1 MVGYGSFINVKRCR
15 LGVIMK
21 IGHYYRLPCDFD
33 AADMLIFSD
42 DIVHRCWTEREASQT
57 MDSPA
62 LLKAMI
68 VALAKE
74 NRELRRELDEARD
87 DTGG

>member
-1 MVGYGSFINVKRCR
+1 MRNGYRGI
-15 LGVIMK
+15 
-21 IGHYYRLPCDFD
+21 PCNFD
-33 AADMLIFSD
+33 VADMLIFSD
-42 DIVHRCWTEREASQT
+42 NTVHRCWTERESLQT

-74 NRELRRELDEARD
+74 NRELRRELDTIRD